1 MASLPYRLGDGADIS
16 KIPFS
21 DGTSRGNLTTCI
33 GSHIQNDCIQW
44 FQYKTP
50 SGRFID
56 LCEYCART
64 AFKPEEVESMPPRY
78 TSSGST
84 VRAPGV
90 SYQRFHQPLHCS
102 FASTNHGSMY
112 TMGCQRRA
120 MFYNGLRVNVNII
133 DKSGNHFRPTS
144 LMPGS
149 DGAAKDGIGIF
160 QVPSHRYYEICV
172 TGENREDCDLIF
184 LESGTFDSGEKIVRL
199 DKFGKP
205 YFSDADSGMI
215 INSFRSGDS
224 SSRFAFIA
232 PCDEEKES
240 GLVASCHNKSN
251 VINLTIGLYKKAPEP
266 EPVVKCIYRGGE
278 SVTRGGAPAPLTRGG
293 GPVYR
298 GSPVGGSTL
307 AAEGNSTAAT
317 TTKIKPPIKLGKV
330 HVTIQLVSTED
341 NSHRRSLASKIQ
353 QDVEVK
359 RSDEMERLRLQLE
372 ALKREQE
379 NDARA
384 KLAKRSHLLHLN

>member
-1 MASLPYRLGDGADIS
+1 MTSLTHHLGNGADIS

-21 DGTSRGNLTTCI
+21 HGGSRGKLTTCI
-33 GSHIQNDCIQW
+33 GSHTQNDCIDW

-50 SGRFID
+50 SGRMID

-64 AFKPEEVESMPPRY
+64 AFRPEEVQLMPTRY
-78 TSSGST
+78 TSSAST
-84 VRAPGV
+84 TRAPGV

-120 MFYNGLRVNVNII
+120 MFYNGFRVNVNII
-133 DKSGNHFRPTS
+133 DKSGNDFRPTS

-149 DGAAKDGIGIF
+149 EGAAKDGIGIF

-172 TGENREDCDLIF
+172 TGENRQDCDLIF

-240 GLVASCHNKSN
+240 GLVPSCHNKSN
-251 VINLTIGLYKKAPEP
+251 VINLTIGLYIIPAAQPAPLKR
-266 EPVVKCIYRGGE
+266 V
-278 SVTRGGAPAPLTRGG
+278 SAPLTRGG

-307 AAEGNSTAAT
+307 AAEGTSTAAA
-317 TTKIKPPIKLGKV
+317 TTKIKPPIKIGKV
-330 HVTIQLVSTED
+330 HVIIQLVSTED
-341 NSHRRSLASKIQ
+341 NDHRRSLAAKIQ

-359 RSDEMERLRLQLE
+359 RSDEMERFRLQLE
-372 ALKREQE
+372 ALKRSQE
-379 NDARA
+379 SDARA
-384 KLAKRSHLLHLN
+384 KLAKRSHILDLN